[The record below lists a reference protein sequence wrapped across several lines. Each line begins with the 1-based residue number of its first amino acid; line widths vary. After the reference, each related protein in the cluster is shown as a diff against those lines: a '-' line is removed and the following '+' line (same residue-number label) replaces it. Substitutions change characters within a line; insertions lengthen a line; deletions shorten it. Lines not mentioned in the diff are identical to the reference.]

1 MDITNMFGKIKEMQ
15 AKLKEVQ
22 ENLDQITAEGES
34 GGGMVKALVNGRKKV
49 IKIEIEESLLT
60 PADKT
65 MLQDLV
71 VAAINIALQN
81 VEVKSN
87 EEIQKTTQGIVPNIP
102 GFDLSKMM

>member
-1 MDITNMFGKIKEMQ
+1 MFGKIKEMQ

-60 PADKT
+60 PDDKM